1 MFAVIKSGGKQY
13 KVALGSILKL
23 EKIDK
28 KKNSD
33 VLFTEVLMI
42 NNEASNEVGT
52 PFLKNVEVKG
62 KILENKKDKKL
73 IIFKKRRRH
82 NSRRKN
88 GHRQSISIVK
98 IEEIIVNGKSFKDN
112 KTAKVS
118 KPKKNIEKK
127 EAELKEKKYGGE
139 LVLPGNII
147 VRQRGTK
154 FYPGE
159 NVGIG
164 KDHTLFALKEGKVSF
179 KKKSSGKKF
188 VVVDT
193 S

>member
-13 KVALGSILKL
+13 KVALGAILKL

-42 NNEASNEVGT
+42 NNEASNELGT

-112 KTAKVS
+112 KTVKVS

-127 EAELKEKKYGGE
+127 EVEVQEKKVKNKG
-139 LVLPGNII
+139 
-147 VRQRGTK
+147 Q
-154 FYPGE
+154 
-159 NVGIG
+159 
-164 KDHTLFALKEGKVSF
+164 
-179 KKKSSGKKF
+179 
-188 VVVDT
+188 
-193 S
+193 

>member
-42 NNEASNEVGT
+42 NNEASNELGT

-73 IIFKKRRRH
+73 IIFKMRRRH
-82 NSRRKN
+82 YSRRKN
-88 GHRQSISIVK
+88 GHSQSISIVK

-112 KTAKVS
+112 KTVKVS
-118 KPKKNIEKK
+118 KPKKNIKKKELEVQEKK
-127 EAELKEKKYGGE
+127 VKNKG
-139 LVLPGNII
+139 
-147 VRQRGTK
+147 Q
-154 FYPGE
+154 
-159 NVGIG
+159 
-164 KDHTLFALKEGKVSF
+164 
-179 KKKSSGKKF
+179 
-188 VVVDT
+188 
-193 S
+193 

>member
-42 NNEASNEVGT
+42 NNEASNELGT

-88 GHRQSISIVK
+88 GHRQCISIVK

-112 KTAKVS
+112 KTVKVS
-118 KPKKNIEKK
+118 KPKKIIEKK
-127 EAELKEKKYGGE
+127 EVEVQEKKVKNKG
-139 LVLPGNII
+139 
-147 VRQRGTK
+147 Q
-154 FYPGE
+154 
-159 NVGIG
+159 
-164 KDHTLFALKEGKVSF
+164 
-179 KKKSSGKKF
+179 
-188 VVVDT
+188 
-193 S
+193 

>member
-42 NNEASNEVGT
+42 NNEASNELGT

-112 KTAKVS
+112 KTVKVS
-118 KPKKNIEKK
+118 KPKKNIKKKELEVQEKK
-127 EAELKEKKYGGE
+127 VKNKG
-139 LVLPGNII
+139 
-147 VRQRGTK
+147 Q
-154 FYPGE
+154 
-159 NVGIG
+159 
-164 KDHTLFALKEGKVSF
+164 
-179 KKKSSGKKF
+179 
-188 VVVDT
+188 
-193 S
+193 

>member
-42 NNEASNEVGT
+42 NNEASNELGT

-127 EAELKEKKYGGE
+127 EIKA
-139 LVLPGNII
+139 
-147 VRQRGTK
+147 Q
-154 FYPGE
+154 E
-159 NVGIG
+159 N
-164 KDHTLFALKEGKVSF
+164 KV
-179 KKKSSGKKF
+179 KNKGQ
-188 VVVDT
+188 
-193 S
+193 